1 MKFRLIE
8 AYKAMMECGTVSAAA
23 RALKMSQPA
32 MTKLLAQLQEELQVE
47 LFERH
52 GGRLSPTPEAISLMG
67 SVNRAWRGV
76 VELKEAAKDV
86 RDVRRGRLTVVSF
99 PSFAQTVLPK
109 FVVQFSRRANRAT
122 IALHSQSSPR
132 AIDWTADGQ
141 ADLGIAAILAPRPG
155 VHVEPL
161 GKISAVCALPV
172 GHRLARKRLIRA
184 EDLQGEAFVSLAD
197 VDHSRTRID
206 AAFAPQAIERD
217 IRLTTPQ
224 SALALALVT
233 HGAGVAV
240 IDEAAATLANPN
252 RVAIRPFAP
261 AVSFDL
267 YMYHPASRDP
277 SQLQERF
284 VREFRDWFK
293 SWAARRE

>member
-23 RALKMSQPA
+23 RALKISQPA

-161 GKISAVCALPV
+161 GTIRAVCALPV
-172 GHRLARKRLIRA
+172 GHRLARKRLICA

-197 VDHSRTRID
+197 VDH
-206 AAFAPQAIERD
+206 
-217 IRLTTPQ
+217 
-224 SALALALVT
+224 
-233 HGAGVAV
+233 
-240 IDEAAATLANPN
+240 
-252 RVAIRPFAP
+252 
-261 AVSFDL
+261 
-267 YMYHPASRDP
+267 
-277 SQLQERF
+277 
-284 VREFRDWFK
+284 
-293 SWAARRE
+293 